1 MEYNSHFLILSSV
14 RRKTSPVQENHCK
27 MLCFKGA
34 NFGWASEVSK
44 SSRTAAVLRGKE
56 RSVPS
61 PNRGCDISSPLCHA
75 FPNVSF
81 MQWVLSRGAS
91 PPWGHSGSQWGLFC
105 CHHDGVDTAA
115 FIRYKSGIPRDSLLT
130 RDSHHIPHDFQ
141 TSSLT
146 SV

>member
-34 NFGWASEVSK
+34 NFGWTSEVSRVLERPLFSEGK
-44 SSRTAAVLRGKE
+44 REASLHPTEAVASRAHFVMLSQMSHSCNGFYRGEQVLFGDTQE
-56 RSVPS
+56 VSGVFSVVTMMAWT
-61 PNRGCDISSPLCHA
+61 L
-75 FPNVSF
+75 
-81 MQWVLSRGAS
+81 
-91 PPWGHSGSQWGLFC
+91 
-105 CHHDGVDTAA
+105 TA
-115 FIRYKSGIPRDSLLT
+115 FIRYESGIPRDSLLT